1 MEDQILVGLMTAPDR
16 AVAEEI
22 VDQLVREQLIAC
34 GNLVSDVASIY
45 RWQGTVERAAEIL
58 IIMKTTVAQAP
69 QVIGRVRD
77 LHPYDVP
84 EVLFLPVI
92 IGNDTYAQWVRD
104 SVRSAQDTNDGAK
117 KEQS

>member
-1 MEDQILVGLMTAPDR
+1 MEAPILVGLMTAPDR
-16 AVAEEI
+16 AVADEI
-22 VDQLVREQLIAC
+22 VDQLVRERLIAC
-34 GNLVSDVASIY
+34 GNLVTDIASIY
-45 RWQGTVERAAEIL
+45 RWQGAIERAAEIL

-69 QVIGRVRD
+69 QVIRRVRD

-92 IGNDTYAQWVRD
+92 MSNDTYAQWVRD
-104 SVRSAQDTNDGAK
+104 SVRSAQDTDDGAK